1 MPELQNGS
9 SLSSGDAFFLYFE
22 RQGQPVNVASVI
34 VFEGGLPL
42 DLCTAYIESKL
53 PLIPRY
59 RQRVVFPPHNMDL
72 PAWEY
77 DPQFDIRNH
86 VREVTLKRGTDSE
99 FKALAA
105 KILSP
110 TLSRARPLWDFTL
123 VQGLT
128 GNRTGAVIRMHHCLA
143 DGISGVGVLNV
154 LLDPSPIPSPLPKDK
169 PALHAEPA
177 EDSGAPPRDGLIF
190 SSISAVQRVLTA
202 SSELLDLAKHVVAA
216 TDHPSAAGKTAVEP
230 GTKTETRIP
239 LLGELKHILPEAIT
253 LADRLPFNVV
263 CRGPQKFGW
272 AEVPLAEIKAIK
284 QACGV
289 TVNDVVLALVT
300 AAIRQYAQ
308 LHGVRL
314 RGRQLRIVVP
324 VNVRGRGDT
333 RDLGNRITFLP
344 VSIPLDIDNPREL
357 IEAAREAVERG
368 RNARLGELV
377 SLLGSLLATIPTPV
391 QALLGPVVSQLPINA
406 CNLICTNV
414 PGPQVPLY
422 LYGHKLLACYPYV
435 PIGGEMGM
443 NVAILTYNGTAY
455 FGFTGDTHAIPDLGR
470 LEKFLNRGFAKLRK
484 LARLGSPRRKRVS
497 SKIKAVPSATSP
509 AAGEA
514 VVPETVSA

>member
-1 MPELQNGS
+1 MPELQNGT
-9 SLSSGDAFFLYFE
+9 SLSSGDALFLYFE

-34 VFEGGLPL
+34 VFEGLL
-42 DLCTAYIESKL
+42 TLEVCTAYIESKL
-53 PLIPRY
+53 ALIPRY
-59 RQRVVFPPHNMDL
+59 RQRVVFPAYNMDL
-72 PAWEY
+72 PSWEY

-86 VREVTLKRGTDSE
+86 VREVTLRHGTEAE
-99 FKALAA
+99 FKAVAA

-110 TLSRARPLWDFTL
+110 TLNRERPLWDFTL
-123 VQGLT
+123 VHGLG

-143 DGISGVGVLNV
+143 DGISGVGVLNA
-154 LLDPSPIPSPLPKDK
+154 LLDPSPLAPPLPKE
-169 PALHAEPA
+169 PALQAQPVFGSA
-177 EDSGAPPRDGLIF
+177 GPRDGLLY

-202 SSELLDLAKHVVAA
+202 SSELLDVAKHMVAVA
-216 TDHPSAAGKTAVEP
+216 ESPAPAGKAKAEP
-230 GTKTETRIP
+230 GSKAEARNG
-239 LLGELKHILPEAIT
+239 LLDELKQVLPEAIT

-300 AAIRQYAQ
+300 AAVRRYAQ

-314 RGRQLRIVVP
+314 DGRQLRIVVP
-324 VNVRGRGDT
+324 VNVRGQGDT

-344 VSIPLDIDNPREL
+344 ISVPLDIDNPREL
-357 IEAAREAVERG
+357 IEAAREGVERG
-368 RNARLGELV
+368 RSARLGELV
-377 SLLGSLLATIPTPV
+377 SVLGSLLATIPTPL

-414 PGPQVPLY
+414 PGPQIPLY

-455 FGFTGDTHAIPDLGR
+455 FGFTGDAQAIPDLGR
-470 LEKFLNRGFAKLRK
+470 LEKFLGQGFVKLQKVARRGP
-484 LARLGSPRRKRVS
+484 PRRKRAAE
-497 SKIKAVPSATSP
+497 KIRAVPPAEP
-509 AAGEA
+509 AATKEAAAPEA
-514 VVPETVSA
+514 VSA

>member
-1 MPELQNGS
+1 MPEPQNGN
-9 SLSSGDAFFLYFE
+9 SLSSGDALFLYFE
-22 RQGQPVNVASVI
+22 RQGQPVNVASVN
-34 VFEGGLPL
+34 VFEGVLPL
-42 DLCTAYIESKL
+42 DVCTAYIESKL
-53 PLIPRY
+53 SLVPRY
-59 RQRVVFPPHNMDL
+59 RQRVVFPPYNMDL
-72 PAWEY
+72 PIWEN

-86 VREVTLKRGTDSE
+86 IREVTLRRGTDAE

-105 KILSP
+105 KLLSP
-110 TLSRARPLWDFTL
+110 TMDRERPLWDFTL

-128 GNRTGAVIRMHHCLA
+128 GSRTGAVLRMHHCLA

-154 LLDPSPIPSPLPKDK
+154 LLEPSPIPQSLPKDK
-169 PALHAEPA
+169 SPLRAEPTL
-177 EDSGAPPRDGLIF
+177 DSAAPPRDGLLY

-202 SSELLDLAKHVVAA
+202 SSEFLDLAKHMVTAGEN
-216 TDHPSAAGKTAVEP
+216 PSAADKTVAEP
-230 GTKTETRIP
+230 GSKAEARVS
-239 LLGELKHILPEAIT
+239 LLGELKQVLPEAIT

-308 LHGVRL
+308 LHGIRL
-314 RGRQLRIVVP
+314 RGRQLRIIVP
-324 VNVRGRGDT
+324 VNVRGRGDA

-344 VSIPLDIDNPREL
+344 ISIPLDIDNPREL
-357 IEAAREAVERG
+357 IEAAREGVERG
-368 RNARLGELV
+368 RSARLSGLV
-377 SLLGSLLATIPTPV
+377 SLLGSFLATIPTPV

-414 PGPQVPLY
+414 PGPQIPLY

-455 FGFTGDTHAIPDLGR
+455 FGFTGDAHAIPDLGR
-470 LEKFLNRGFAKLRK
+470 VEKFLGSAFAKLRK
-484 LARLGSPRRKRVS
+484 VVRRAVPRRNRGPAEV
-497 SKIKAVPSATSP
+497 KAAPPEAPSA
-509 AAGEA
+509 AREA
-514 VVPETVSA
+514 VASEAVSA